1 MTTDE
6 IRQRIEAALPGARV
20 VVRSDD
26 GVHFAA
32 LVVAGQFSGLKT
44 LRRHQLV
51 YQALGAALGGEIHAL
66 ALDTQAPDEYPG
78 RPAA

>member
-20 VVRSDD
+20 AVRSDD

-32 LVVAGQFSGLKT
+32 LVVAEQFSGLKT

-78 RPAA
+78 RPGA

>member
-1 MTTDE
+1 
-6 IRQRIEAALPGARV
+6 
-20 VVRSDD
+20 
-26 GVHFAA
+26 
-32 LVVAGQFSGLKT
+32 
-44 LRRHQLV
+44 V